1 MSDTRKHLIH
11 IHFYLTRFRAVA
23 NQRQKMVFQGW
34 IVALYKRLHAK
45 TAISC

>member
-1 MSDTRKHLIH
+1 MSDTNKSLIY
-11 IHFYLTRFRAVA
+11 IDFYLEHLYAVA

-45 TAISC
+45 PAISY